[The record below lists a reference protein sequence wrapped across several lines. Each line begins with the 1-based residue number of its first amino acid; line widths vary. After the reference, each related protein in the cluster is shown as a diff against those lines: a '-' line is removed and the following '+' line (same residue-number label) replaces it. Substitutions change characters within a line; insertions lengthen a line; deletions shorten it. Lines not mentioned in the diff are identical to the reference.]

1 VEFATRVR
9 IATGNPLAEAT
20 GAATFNADSGTYV
33 PTLLAFGST
42 RLPTFL
48 QIDFE
53 INNIWVGDYGRLQL
67 YLDFQNILGR
77 RNPEALIYDFRF
89 QESDTVHGLP
99 FLASVGAKV
108 SF

>member
-1 VEFATRVR
+1 MPALLPF
-9 IATGNPLAEAT
+9 
-20 GAATFNADSGTYV
+20 GT
-33 PTLLAFGST
+33 T

-67 YLDFQNILGR
+67 YVDFQNVLGR
-77 RNPEALIYDFRF
+77 RNPEALLYDFRF
-89 QESDTVHGLP
+89 QESDYVHGLP